1 MKAVIRTI
9 IVCVTLN
16 LMTAGFVPAQD
27 VADEEIHKALDM
39 QAKEAGLARKE
50 AEIAAKL
57 VQKQAEAAQKQ
68 MEAAEKQIQARL
80 RQVAVAQ
87 QNLPRIPEP
96 VVPMPPMDRMST
108 GFAGT
113 WSSRRSSSTGT
124 VLVIPAA
131 EFKTEDLL
139 TISDDISV
147 MSRIFEKNLQQA
159 HIAPVGTRLFISSN
173 DVLRT
178 FFGRGGGAI
187 QTMYLQGYGALF
199 LMKVDFP
206 LSPPLQVEEEK
217 ETKEGEA
224 DPVWERTKREMYEP
238 EETRRRRADQPEQK
252 YDTEKIENLKTIL
265 VKTLKHAANIR
276 ALKPDESVILA
287 VTGSSE
293 SAGGI
298 TAIATTKIVGHED
311 HNTRIVEE
319 LAPRGSSPTMIVIR
333 AKKSD
338 IDGFAKAELDFD
350 QFRQRTQI
358 LTCPHFGGG
367 ARRGDLF
374 GDYFRRARR

>member
-1 MKAVIRTI
+1 MKTVIRTI

-16 LMTAGFVPAQD
+16 LMTAGFAPAQD

-50 AEIAAKL
+50 AEFAAKL
-57 VQKQAEAAQKQ
+57 AQKQAEAAQKQ
-68 MEAAEKQIQARL
+68 MEVSL

-96 VVPMPPMDRMST
+96 VVPMPPMGRMST

-131 EFKTEDLL
+131 EFKTEEVLA
-139 TISDDISV
+139 ISDDISV

-159 HIAPVGTRLFISSN
+159 HIEPVGTRLFVSSN

-217 ETKEGEA
+217 ETKEEEA
-224 DPVWERTKREMYEP
+224 DPVWERTRREMYEP
-238 EETRRRRADQPEQK
+238 EEARGRRADQPEQK
-252 YDTEKIENLKTIL
+252 YDTEKVEKLKTTL

-276 ALKPDESVILA
+276 TLKPDESVILA
-287 VTGSSE
+287 VTGSGE
-293 SAGGI
+293 SSGGI

-338 IDGFAKAELDFD
+338 IDGFAKADLDFD

>member
-9 IVCVTLN
+9 IMCVTLN
-16 LMTAGFVPAQD
+16 FMTAGFAPAQD
-27 VADEEIHKALDM
+27 VADDETHKALE
-39 QAKEAGLARKE
+39 AKKAGLARKE

-57 VQKQAEAAQKQ
+57 AQKQAEAAQKQ
-68 MEAAEKQIQARL
+68 MEAAQKQLEVSL
-80 RQVAVAQ
+80 RQVAVAK
-87 QNLPRIPEP
+87 QNLPTIPEP
-96 VVPMPPMDRMST
+96 AAAPMPTPTVRLST
-108 GFAGT
+108 PFVST
-113 WSSRRSSSTGT
+113 RSSSTGT

-131 EFKTEDLL
+131 EFKTEDILS
-139 TISDDISV
+139 ISDDISV

-159 HIAPVGTRLFISSN
+159 HIAPVGTRLLFSSD
-173 DVLRT
+173 DVLGA
-178 FFGRGGGAI
+178 FFGGGRGTI
-187 QTMYLQGYGALF
+187 QAMYLQGYGALF
-199 LMKVDFP
+199 LLKVDIP

-217 ETKEGEA
+217 ETKEEDA

-238 EETRRRRADQPEQK
+238 EETRRRRTDEPKQK
-252 YDTEKIENLKTIL
+252 YDAEEVENLKTTL

-276 ALKPDESVILA
+276 TLKPDESVILV
-287 VTGSSE
+287 VTGSGE

-319 LAPRGSSPTMIVIR
+319 LAPRGSPPTMLVIR

-358 LTCPHFGGG
+358 LTCPYLGGG

>member
-1 MKAVIRTI
+1 MKAVVRTI
-9 IVCVTLN
+9 IVFVGLS
-16 LMTAGFVPAQD
+16 LLTAGFAPAQD
-27 VADEEIHKALDM
+27 VADEETHKALK
-39 QAKEAGLARKE
+39 AKEAGLARRK

-57 VQKQAEAAQKQ
+57 AQKQAEAAQKQ
-68 MEAAEKQIQARL
+68 MEAAQKQMEVSL
-80 RQVAVAQ
+80 RKVAVAK
-87 QNLPRIPEP
+87 QNLPTISEP
-96 VVPMPPMDRMST
+96 VAPMPPMGRLSIP
-108 GFAGT
+108 FVST
-113 WSSRRSSSTGT
+113 WSSRSSSTGS

-131 EFKTEDLL
+131 EFKTEDILA
-139 TISDDISV
+139 ISNDISV

-159 HIAPVGTRLFISSN
+159 HIAPVGTRFFVSRN
-173 DVLRT
+173 DVLST

-199 LMKVDFP
+199 LIKVDLP

-217 ETKEGEA
+217 ETKEEET

-238 EETRRRRADQPEQK
+238 EEPRRRRADQPKQK
-252 YDTEKIENLKTIL
+252 YDTEKVENLKAIL

-276 ALKPDESVILA
+276 TLKPDESVILA
-287 VTGSSE
+287 VSGSGE

-319 LAPRGSSPTMIVIR
+319 LAPRGSSPTMLVIR

-350 QFRQRTQI
+350 QFRKRTQI
-358 LTCPHFGGG
+358 LTCPYLGGG

-374 GDYFRRARR
+374 GDYFRNSRR

>member
-1 MKAVIRTI
+1 MKAVVRTI
-9 IVCVTLN
+9 IVFVGLS
-16 LMTAGFVPAQD
+16 LLTAGFAPAQD
-27 VADEEIHKALDM
+27 VADEETHKALDM

-57 VQKQAEAAQKQ
+57 AQKQAEAAQKQ
-68 MEAAEKQIQARL
+68 MQVSL

-87 QNLPRIPEP
+87 QKLPTIPEP
-96 VVPMPPMDRMST
+96 VAPMPTPFVS
-108 GFAGT
+108 T
-113 WSSRRSSSTGT
+113 WSSRSSSTGT

-131 EFKTEDLL
+131 EFKTEDILA
-139 TISDDISV
+139 ISNDISV

-199 LMKVDFP
+199 LIKVDLP

-217 ETKEGEA
+217 ETKEEET

-238 EETRRRRADQPEQK
+238 EEARRRRTDQPEQK
-252 YDTEKIENLKTIL
+252 YDTEKVENLKTIL
-265 VKTLKHAANIR
+265 VKTLKHTANIR
-276 ALKPDESVILA
+276 TLKPDESVILA
-287 VTGSSE
+287 VTGSGE

-319 LAPRGSSPTMIVIR
+319 LAPRGSSPTMLVIR

-338 IDGFAKAELDFD
+338 IDGFAKADLDFD
-350 QFRQRTQI
+350 QFRKRTQI
-358 LTCPHFGGG
+358 LTCPYLGGG

-374 GDYFRRARR
+374 DDYFRRARR